1 MVRFTVCL
9 CVCLGLLQ
17 FTGQKERLCK
27 QQLQRVCVCVCV
39 CVCVLLQKD
48 TQTFGYNIYTFCFG
62 HS

>member
-27 QQLQRVCVCVCV
+27 QQLQRVCVCLCVCV
-39 CVCVLLQKD
+39 CVCVV
-48 TQTFGYNIYTFCFG
+48 TEG
-62 HS
+62 HPDFWI